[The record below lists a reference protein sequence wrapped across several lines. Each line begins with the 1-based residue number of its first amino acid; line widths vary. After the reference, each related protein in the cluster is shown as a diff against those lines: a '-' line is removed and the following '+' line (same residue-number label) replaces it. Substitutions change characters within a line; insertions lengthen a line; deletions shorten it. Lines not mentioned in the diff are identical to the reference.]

1 MNELELALGPIA
13 HGGHTVARHEG
24 RVVFVRHGIPGERVR
39 VRVTEAGPTA
49 SFWRADVV
57 AVLEASGD
65 RRPHPWP
72 EADALAAAD
81 AGTVPVGGAEFGHIA
96 PARQRRLKREVLAEQ
111 VHRLAGLDAPDLPE
125 PAVEAVPDEDPAGL
139 HWRTRVTFDVT
150 ADGRVG
156 MHPHRSD
163 AVLPVATMPLAVPAV
178 DALGLARVD
187 LTGVA
192 RVEVAVPS
200 GPDGRGG
207 RPLLTLFPATSE
219 LDDGDGAVTFGPVE
233 RGGTARAGVDRAGVD
248 EAGVDHAALR
258 RIAAAVPG
266 ASVCWLGP
274 VTHRVHALR
283 GEPWVT
289 ERVGERRYRVTG
301 DGFWQV
307 HRRAPDV
314 LAAAVRDALGPVD
327 GLTVHDLYAGAG
339 LFSGLLAAAGA
350 AVTSVEAARGASAD
364 AALNLADLPAVT
376 VRHGDVARY
385 LGGPPAGGRG
395 RPGGNRR
402 TRGPRQGRAGGG
414 QRRGDDRRPDALAIP
429 GPADVVVVD
438 PPRVGLDRRVT
449 DRLIAVPPA
458 RLAYVSCDPAS
469 FARDLGRF
477 RTAGWQVHT
486 VRAFDLYPNTHHL
499 ESFALLTPPRR

>member
-96 PARQRRLKREVLAEQ
+96 LARQRRLKREVLAEQ
-111 VHRLAGLDAPDLPE
+111 VHRLAGLDADDLPE
-125 PAVEAVPDEDPAGL
+125 PDVEAVPDEDPAGL

-207 RPLLTLFPATSE
+207 RPLLTLFPAAPE
-219 LDDGDGAVTFGPVE
+219 PDP
-233 RGGTARAGVDRAGVD
+233 AGVN
-248 EAGVDHAALR
+248 HAALR
-258 RIAAAVPG
+258 RVAAAVPE
-266 ASVCWLGP
+266 ASVCWHDP
-274 VTHRVHALR
+274 VTHRIHALR

-339 LFSGLLAAAGA
+339 LFSGLLAAGGA
-350 AVTSVEAARGASAD
+350 TVTSVESARGASAD
-364 AALNLADLPAVT
+364 AAGNLADLPAVT

-385 LGGPPAGGRG
+385 LGGPPAGG
-395 RPGGNRR
+395 
-402 TRGPRQGRAGGG
+402 G
-414 QRRGDDRRPDALAIP
+414 QRRGDDRRPDAAVIP

-449 DRLIAVPPA
+449 DRLIAAPPA

-477 RTAGWQVHT
+477 RAAGWHLHT